1 MKRTREDRVSINVT
15 NVQRDKRRPPPP
27 TFILRGGE
35 NDITALEFLTFP
47 YLASGTVSGR
57 LKIWSFVNRRVVYEF
72 SPHGN
77 FGILE
82 LIFISRKNIENNSV
96 EIVFFSQGRDGLIK
110 AWLLLVKHSEGIG
123 DQLSIE
129 PISVVE
135 NGSLAYCKIFVC
147 RHLTLAN
154 AVYIASP
161 SGEDGELAMYKF
173 VDDKF
178 LNLCV
183 TKFSTDGAQEGISN
197 FRKNDGNKT
206 GMVMCLNM
214 INDFLVL
221 IGYESGDLCLFNLQE
236 EAFKATIKGHADSI
250 LAIDFAEYKIL
261 NDSNSE
267 ETLAKRVSYRGFSGG
282 ADKLLVVYQ
291 LNAFTGELR
300 EKKKL
305 EIACKGIADI
315 KIRRLSV
322 FEATKVKYQ
331 IVLCACWDGR
341 VRIFGF
347 KKVQLLACLAY
358 HDGSVYNLCLPRP
371 DSEDQSNG
379 ESAGKTFEKGLFV
392 SAGKDGRIACWDI
405 YGDKM

>member
-1 MKRTREDRVSINVT
+1 M
-15 NVQRDKRRPPPP
+15 
-27 TFILRGGE
+27 
-35 NDITALEFLTFP
+35 
-47 YLASGTVSGR
+47 
-57 LKIWSFVNRRVVYEF
+57 
-72 SPHGN
+72 
-77 FGILE
+77 
-82 LIFISRKNIENNSV
+82 
-96 EIVFFSQGRDGLIK
+96 
-110 AWLLLVKHSEGIG
+110 LVKHSEGLG

-147 RHLTLAN
+147 RHLTLDN
-154 AVYIASP
+154 AVYVASP

-178 LNLCV
+178 LDLCA
-183 TKFSTDGAQEGISN
+183 TKFSTHGAHKGMSN

-214 INDFLVL
+214 INEFLVL

-236 EAFKATIKGHADSI
+236 EAFKAAIKGHADSI

-282 ADKLLVVYQ
+282 ADNLLVVYQ

-322 FEATKVKYQ
+322 FEATK
-331 IVLCACWDGR
+331 
-341 VRIFGF
+341 
-347 KKVQLLACLAY
+347 
-358 HDGSVYNLCLPRP
+358 
-371 DSEDQSNG
+371 
-379 ESAGKTFEKGLFV
+379 
-392 SAGKDGRIACWDI
+392 
-405 YGDKM
+405 

>member
-1 MKRTREDRVSINVT
+1 MRRTIEDRVSINTT
-15 NVQRDKRRPPPP
+15 NVKSDKRLPPPP

-35 NDITALEFLTFP
+35 NDISALEFLTFP
-47 YLASGTVSGR
+47 YLASGTVSGK

-72 SPHGN
+72 FPHDN

-82 LIFISRKNIENNSV
+82 LLFISRKNVENNLV

-110 AWLLLVKHSEGIG
+110 AWLLLVKHSEGRG
-123 DQLSIE
+123 DQISIE
-129 PISVVE
+129 PICVVE

-147 RHLTLAN
+147 RHLNLGN

-161 SGEDGELAMYKF
+161 SGKDGQLAMYKF
-173 VDDKF
+173 VDNKF
-178 LNLCV
+178 LDLCA
-183 TKFSTDGAQEGISN
+183 TNFSTHGVHEGMSN
-197 FRKNDGNKT
+197 FRKSDGNKT

-214 INDFLVL
+214 INEFLVL

-236 EAFKATIKGHADSI
+236 EVFKAAIKGHADSI

-261 NDSNSE
+261 NDSDSE
-267 ETLAKRVSYRGFSGG
+267 ETIAKRVSYRGFSGG

-300 EKKKL
+300 EKQKL

-331 IVLCACWDGR
+331 IVLCACWDGH

-347 KKVQLLACLAY
+347 KKIQLLACLAY
-358 HDGSVYNLCLPRP
+358 HDGSIYNLCLPRP
-371 DSEDQSNG
+371 DAEAQRNG
-379 ESAGKTFEKGLFV
+379 EHAGKTFEKGLFV
-392 SAGKDGRIACWDI
+392 SAGKDGRIACWNI